1 MTKNIFLPLE
11 VHEAGLAWDAPSEA
25 QYDLALVGGKLPPI
39 NTVNVCKIYIAS
51 TSVGPS
57 FFFLFCTFSIKQ
69 NRLERARG
77 EVADLERN
85 VKRPLFPDINL
96 WSGTFDTT
104 YASVA

>member
-25 QYDLALVGGKLPPI
+25 QYDLALFGGKLPPI

-57 FFFLFCTFSIKQ
+57 FYFILHILNKAEQTGTGPG
-69 NRLERARG
+69 R
-77 EVADLERN
+77 
-85 VKRPLFPDINL
+85 
-96 WSGTFDTT
+96 SGRFGKKCKTPTISR
-104 YASVA
+104 Y